1 MNIFKKKE
9 DSPKPLSM
17 TINNKIYAIEDS
29 TFIKVQPVATDV
41 DLYGWSL
48 ETKYNKS
55 TYGSWY
61 SHSNRIYNSRESAM
75 DAALKIDR
83 SFYDY
88 RILPLY
94 RMTEIDF
101 REYKINKLFGEIEK
115 KEKFEIKGWKLK
127 EDIEWHRYNN
137 HVVNHKKGS
146 IYIQLENGDIIKSGT
161 TCETMIRC
169 GKDKLFNE
177 LIPNGLVE
185 EIDIK
190 DEKWLYPHLLKEV
203 KTKLEINKK

>member
-115 KEKFEIKGWKLK
+115 KEKYEIKGWKLK
-127 EDIEWHRYNN
+127 EDIEWYRYNN
-137 HVVNHKKGS
+137 HIVNHKKGS

-161 TCETMIRC
+161 ACETMIRC
-169 GKDKLFNE
+169 GKDKLFKE
-177 LIPNGLVE
+177 LIPKGLVE
-185 EIDIK
+185 EINIK